1 MRDDDARGDVEAFH
15 QVCTP
20 TSNFRRRDPRGG
32 EFHRRLRMTLGW
44 MCTVYCS
51 VDILLLVTLRMA
63 LNQTHER
70 GSKAQVHDVRVSL
83 LAFSAEGLER
93 PVPPQNAEYRCC
105 YCVLYLAR
113 AFMLTFTRSALLW
126 RAGTVLVRLQEG
138 RGVVVRF
145 AFAGVAAASDRAAR
159 AAPAEHAA
167 CAVRA
172 VCAEHAACAEH
183 AVCDVRAAA
192 QRVRLSVKDGV
203 MATRVALKAMSAA
216 HVCYVVSAGVLR
228 EYAQYLRARRAP
240 CASTLWRQRRSPLLP
255 TSLPWPRQMA
265 RA

>member
-1 MRDDDARGDVEAFH
+1 MGLW
-15 QVCTP
+15 
-20 TSNFRRRDPRGG
+20 S
-32 EFHRRLRMTLGW
+32 
-44 MCTVYCS
+44 
-51 VDILLLVTLRMA
+51 
-63 LNQTHER
+63 
-70 GSKAQVHDVRVSL
+70 SKVRDVRVSL
-83 LAFSAEGLER
+83 SLAFSEGAGAA
-93 PVPPQNAEYRCC
+93 QNAEYRCC

-138 RGVVVRF
+138 RGVVRF

-183 AVCDVRAAA
+183 AVCDVRAAV

-203 MATRVALKAMSAA
+203 KAMRVALKAMRAA
-216 HVCYVVSAGVLR
+216 HVCYVVVVSGVLR

-255 TSLPWPRQMA
+255 TFLPWPHQNS

>member
-1 MRDDDARGDVEAFH
+1 MGLW
-15 QVCTP
+15 
-20 TSNFRRRDPRGG
+20 S
-32 EFHRRLRMTLGW
+32 
-44 MCTVYCS
+44 
-51 VDILLLVTLRMA
+51 
-63 LNQTHER
+63 
-70 GSKAQVHDVRVSL
+70 SKVRDVRVSL
-83 LAFSAEGLER
+83 SLAFSEGAGAA
-93 PVPPQNAEYRCC
+93 QNAEYRCC

-172 VCAEHAACAEH
+172 VC
-183 AVCDVRAAA
+183 DVRAAA

-203 MATRVALKAMSAA
+203 RATRVAVKATRAA

-228 EYAQYLRARRAP
+228 KARYLRARRAP

-255 TSLPWPRQMA
+255 TFLPWPHQNS